1 MTGTAEEIAIF
12 LMRQEDRTKLY
23 DISDH
28 KEPRSDRANRYFHRL
43 VGLLAK
49 GEKARFYAKKNEL
62 ILQYGNQE
70 LVRTPE
76 GNPKCHYL
84 PDDDEWKSDPLM
96 HYKPLPY
103 TDTFGKLKVRA
114 FLELKGTKTYNSAEM
129 AHLIEC
135 TRDEC
140 IGCGIPREEVE
151 TPDELRLIKE
161 LKDASQNKGVCNHTG
176 DKERS

>member
-12 LMRQEDRTKLY
+12 LMRQDDRTKLY
-23 DISDH
+23 DIVEH
-28 KEPRSDRANRYFHRL
+28 REPRTNRANNYFHRL
-43 VGLLAK
+43 VTLLAK
-49 GEKARFYAKKNEL
+49 GEKTRFYAKKNEL

-70 LVRTPE
+70 LVRTEE

-84 PDDDEWKSDPLM
+84 PDNDDWKSDPQY

-103 TDTFGKLKVRA
+103 TDTFGKITVRA
-114 FLELKGTKTYNSAEM
+114 FLELKGTHTYNSAEM

-140 IGCGIPREEVE
+140 IGCGISREEVE

-161 LKDASQNKGVCNHTG
+161 LKSEQANKGMRDNTR
-176 DKERS
+176 DPQRS